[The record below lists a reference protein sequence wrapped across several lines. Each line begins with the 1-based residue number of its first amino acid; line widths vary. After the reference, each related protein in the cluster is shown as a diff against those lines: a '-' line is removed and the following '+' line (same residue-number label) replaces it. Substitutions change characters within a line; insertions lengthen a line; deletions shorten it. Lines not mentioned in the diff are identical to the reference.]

1 MTNAAYWLS
10 FSRTNFRS
18 GATTPSTCCCVSMP
32 GGPSLSVAHSIT
44 GPPGMRSG
52 SSAWS
57 MPRVSA
63 SVELGLM
70 TRMRSAM
77 VVNHTAVQ
85 SPAEVSNPRGRL
97 LMLRRCVLVLLA
109 ALFFA
114 SSAFAQPKQP
124 PLRTGV
130 DGTFAPH
137 AMPKLGG
144 GTEGFQIDLFTEV
157 AKRMHRDITFDS
169 VSFSTL
175 IPGLLSGRYDFIA
188 APTTVTKERAES
200 MIFTA
205 GYLWTAYQFGIKKGS
220 KPIKDWSDLK
230 GKAVSVN
237 KGTPYETLSK
247 KMGEQHGF
255 TVQAYDT
262 QPDATQA
269 VLSGRAYAT
278 LGGNTVIVYTA
289 SKNPQFV
296 ADLELSETRAHW
308 AAPVPK
314 DNPKLRAQLQDA
326 LDCMKKDGT
335 IARLSEKWLG
345 YTPGPDSLENVITPG
360 YGPPG
365 MPGYDPTPH
374 ELHCS

>member
-1 MTNAAYWLS
+1 MRLPLVFHRRLAVIVAA
-10 FSRTNFRS
+10 
-18 GATTPSTCCCVSMP
+18 A
-32 GGPSLSVAHSIT
+32 
-44 GPPGMRSG
+44 
-52 SSAWS
+52 
-57 MPRVSA
+57 
-63 SVELGLM
+63 
-70 TRMRSAM
+70 
-77 VVNHTAVQ
+77 
-85 SPAEVSNPRGRL
+85 
-97 LMLRRCVLVLLA
+97 LLA
-109 ALFFA
+109 AGPAL
-114 SSAFAQPKQP
+114 AQSKLP

-144 GTEGFQIDLFTEV
+144 GIEGFQIDLFTEV
-157 AKRMHRDITFDS
+157 ARRMKREITIDS

-175 IPGLLSGRYDFIA
+175 IPGLQAGRYDFIA

-220 KPIKDWSDLK
+220 APIKDWADLK
-230 GKAVSVN
+230 GKVVSVN

-247 KMGEQHGF
+247 AEGAKHGF

-278 LGGNTVIVYTA
+278 LGGNTTIVYAA

-296 ADLELSETRAHW
+296 ADLELSGTRAHW
-308 AAPVPK
+308 AAPLRK
-314 DNPKLRAQLQDA
+314 DSVALRNQMQDV
-326 LDCMKKDGT
+326 LDCMKKDGS
-335 IARLSEKWLG
+335 IARLSEKWFG
-345 YTPGPDSLENVITPG
+345 RVPGPDALERVITPG
-360 YGPPG
+360 YGVPG

-374 ELHCS
+374 ELKCG

>member
-1 MTNAAYWLS
+1 MLH
-10 FSRTNFRS
+10 RRLI
-18 GATTPSTCCCVSMP
+18 VI
-32 GGPSLSVAHSIT
+32 VA
-44 GPPGMRSG
+44 
-52 SSAWS
+52 
-57 MPRVSA
+57 
-63 SVELGLM
+63 
-70 TRMRSAM
+70 
-77 VVNHTAVQ
+77 
-85 SPAEVSNPRGRL
+85 
-97 LMLRRCVLVLLA
+97 A
-109 ALFFA
+109 ALLYA
-114 SSAFAQPKQP
+114 GSALAQSNP

-144 GTEGFQIDLFTEV
+144 GIEGFQIDLFTEV
-157 AKRMHRDITFDS
+157 ARRMKREITIDS

-188 APTTVTKERAES
+188 APTTVTRERAES

-220 KPIKDWSDLK
+220 APIKDWTDLK
-230 GKAVSVN
+230 GKVVSVN

-247 KMGEQHGF
+247 AEGAKHGF

-278 LGGNTVIVYTA
+278 LGGNTTIVYAA

-296 ADLELSETRAHW
+296 ADLELSNTRAHW
-308 AAPVPK
+308 AAPLRK
-314 DNPKLRAQLQDA
+314 DSVALRNQIQDT

-335 IARLSEKWLG
+335 IARLSEKWFG
-345 YTPGPDSLENVITPG
+345 RVPGPDALERVITPG
-360 YGPPG
+360 YGVPG

-374 ELHCS
+374 ELKCG

>member
-1 MTNAAYWLS
+1 
-10 FSRTNFRS
+10 
-18 GATTPSTCCCVSMP
+18 
-32 GGPSLSVAHSIT
+32 
-44 GPPGMRSG
+44 
-52 SSAWS
+52 
-57 MPRVSA
+57 
-63 SVELGLM
+63 
-70 TRMRSAM
+70 
-77 VVNHTAVQ
+77 
-85 SPAEVSNPRGRL
+85 
-97 LMLRRCVLVLLA
+97 MLHRRLVLTIIA
-109 ALFFA
+109 ALFA
-114 SSAFAQPKQP
+114 GSAIAQTKQP

-175 IPGLLSGRYDFIA
+175 IPGLLAGRYDFIA
-188 APTTVTKERAES
+188 APTTVTKERAEQ
-200 MIFTA
+200 MLFTA

-230 GKAVSVN
+230 GKVVSVN

-247 KMGEQHGF
+247 QMGEKYGF

-278 LGGNTVIVYTA
+278 LGGNTTIVYAA
-289 SKNPQFV
+289 SKNPSFV
-296 ADLELSETRAHW
+296 ADLELKDTRAHW

-314 DNPKLRAQLQDA
+314 NNPKLRAELQDA

-335 IARLSEKWLG
+335 MAKLYEKWFNKK
-345 YTPGPDSLENVITPG
+345 PEPDDLAVVITPG
-360 YGPPG
+360 YGVPG
-365 MPGYDPTPH
+365 MQGY
-374 ELHCS
+374 